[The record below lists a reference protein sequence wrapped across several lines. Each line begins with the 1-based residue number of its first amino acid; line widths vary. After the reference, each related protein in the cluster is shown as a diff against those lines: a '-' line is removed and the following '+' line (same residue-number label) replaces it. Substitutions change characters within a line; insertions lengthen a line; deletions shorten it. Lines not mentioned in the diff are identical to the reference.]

1 MPCHQLTTRS
11 PTAAGT
17 RSVISARGAWTS
29 TSASARLTA
38 SISRCAGLV
47 SPKPQLEAARAFKEL
62 AARHAQVRE
71 LLPLG
76 AYVAGADPATDRAV
90 QLYPRMEAF
99 LRQGTTEAAPMAE
112 VERQLLELMA

>member
-1 MPCHQLTTRS
+1 
-11 PTAAGT
+11 
-17 RSVISARGAWTS
+17 
-29 TSASARLTA
+29 
-38 SISRCAGLV
+38 
-47 SPKPQLEAARAFKEL
+47 
-62 AARHAQVRE
+62 VRE

-99 LRQGTTEAAPMAE
+99 LKQGTTEAAPMAE